1 MRFTRRIVRSRT
13 FQVVVGFAAAWWL
26 RIVWMT
32 NRAKVVP
39 PDIYEQLGPHLPAI
53 VTMWHG
59 QHFLMPF
66 VRLKA
71 RANHKT
77 KVLISRHHD
86 GELNAIVA
94 EHLRIGTIRGSGD
107 TGGRFDLKGGVG
119 AFKAMFDAL
128 KEGWNIALTADVP
141 KIGRRAGEG
150 VTKLAAKSG
159 RPIYAVAIASSRR
172 SEMDTWDRSVVNLPF
187 GRIMV
192 VVEGPIYVPDSD
204 DARVIEQHRLEI
216 ERRLNAATARAY
228 AIVDGKE
235 ELR

>member
-1 MRFTRRIVRSRT
+1 MKLTRRIVRSRA
-13 FQVVVGFAAAWWL
+13 FHVAVGLAAAWWL

-32 NRAKVVP
+32 NRTKVIP
-39 PDIYEQLGPHLPAI
+39 PDIYDQIAPHMPVI

-66 VRLKA
+66 VRLKD

-77 KVLISRHHD
+77 KVLISRHAD
-86 GELNAIVA
+86 GEFNAIVA
-94 EHLRIGTIRGSGD
+94 ERLGIGTIRGSGD

-119 AFKAMFDAL
+119 AFKAMIDAL
-128 KEGWNIALTADVP
+128 KDGWNVALTADVP

-150 VTKLAAKSG
+150 VTKLAAYSG

-172 SEMDTWDRSVVNLPF
+172 YEMDSWDRSVVNLPF

-192 VVEGPIYVPDSD
+192 VVEGPIHVPDTD
-204 DARVIEQHRLEI
+204 DSNVIEQHRLEI

-228 AIVDGKE
+228 AVVDGKE
-235 ELR
+235 ETR

>member
-1 MRFTRRIVRSRT
+1 MKFTRRIVRSRA
-13 FQVVVGFAAAWWL
+13 FQVAVGFAAAWWL
-26 RIVWMT
+26 RFVWWT
-32 NRAKVVP
+32 NRATVMP
-39 PDIYEQLGPHLPAI
+39 PDVYEQIGPHLPAI

-71 RANHKT
+71 QANHKT
-77 KVLISRHHD
+77 KVLISRHYD

-94 EHLRIGTIRGSGD
+94 EHLGIGTIRGSGD

-128 KEGWNIALTADVP
+128 KEGWNVALTADVP
-141 KIGRRAGEG
+141 KVGRRAGEG

-204 DARVIEQHRLEI
+204 DVQVIEQHRLEI
-216 ERRLNAATARAY
+216 ERRLNAATSRAY

>member
-1 MRFTRRIVRSRT
+1 MKFTRRIVRSRV
-13 FQVVVGFAAAWWL
+13 FHVAVGLAAAWWL
-26 RIVWMT
+26 RIVWWT

-39 PDIYEQLGPHLPAI
+39 PDIYDQIGSHLPVI
-53 VTMWHG
+53 ITMWHG

-66 VRLKA
+66 VRLKDHA
-71 RANHKT
+71 DHKT
-77 KVLISRHHD
+77 KVLISRHYD
-86 GELNAIVA
+86 GEFNAIVA
-94 EHLRIGTIRGSGD
+94 ERLGISTIRGSGD

-119 AFKAMFDAL
+119 AFKAMIDAL
-128 KEGWNIALTADVP
+128 KDDWNVALTADVP

-150 VTKLAAKSG
+150 VTKLAAYSG

-172 SEMDTWDRSVVNLPF
+172 YTMDTWDRSVLNLPF

-204 DARVIEQHRLEI
+204 DPQVTEQHRLEI

-235 ELR
+235 EPR

>member
-32 NRAKVVP
+32 NHAKVVP

-94 EHLRIGTIRGSGD
+94 EHLGIGTIRGSGD

-119 AFKAMFDAL
+119 AFKGMIDAL
-128 KEGWNIALTADVP
+128 KDGWNVALTADVP

-204 DARVIEQHRLEI
+204 DAQVIEQHRLEI

>member
-1 MRFTRRIVRSRT
+1 
-13 FQVVVGFAAAWWL
+13 
-26 RIVWMT
+26 
-32 NRAKVVP
+32 
-39 PDIYEQLGPHLPAI
+39 
-53 VTMWHG
+53 MWHG

-66 VRLKA
+66 VRLKG

-77 KVLISRHHD
+77 KVLISRHYD
-86 GELNAIVA
+86 GEFNAIVA
-94 EHLRIGTIRGSGD
+94 EHLGIATIRGSGD

-128 KEGWNIALTADVP
+128 KEGWNVALTADVP

-150 VTKLAAKSG
+150 VTKLAARSG
-159 RPIYAVAIASSRR
+159 RPIFAVAIASSRR
-172 SEMDTWDRSVVNLPF
+172 YVMDTWDRSVVNLPF
-187 GRIMV
+187 GRVMV

-204 DARVIEQHRLEI
+204 DAEVIEQHRLQI

>member
-94 EHLRIGTIRGSGD
+94 EHLGIGTIRGSGD

-119 AFKAMFDAL
+119 AFKGMIDAL
-128 KEGWNIALTADVP
+128 KDGWNVALTADVP

>member
-1 MRFTRRIVRSRT
+1 MKFTRRIVRSRA
-13 FQVVVGFAAAWWL
+13 FHVAVGLAAAWWL

-32 NRAKVVP
+32 NRAKVTP
-39 PDIYEQLGPHLPAI
+39 PDVYDRIGPHLPAI
-53 VTMWHG
+53 ITMWHG

-66 VRLKA
+66 VRLKSH
-71 RANHKT
+71 ANHKT
-77 KVLISRHHD
+77 KVLISRHYD
-86 GELNAIVA
+86 GEFNAIVA
-94 EHLRIGTIRGSGD
+94 EHLGIGTIRGSGD

-119 AFKAMFDAL
+119 AFKAMLDAL
-128 KEGWNIALTADVP
+128 KDGWNVALTADVP

-150 VTKLAAKSG
+150 VTKLAAHSG

-172 SEMDTWDRSVVNLPF
+172 YVMDTWDRSVVNLPF
-187 GRIMV
+187 GRVMV

-204 DARVIEQHRLEI
+204 DAEVIEQHRLEI